1 MSIGEKIRKI
11 RKEEGLSQEQLAEKM
26 NVSRAAIA
34 KWENEN
40 GIPDI
45 ENLIKLSQLFNIS
58 IDELVGNSVS
68 NINEKSGSEDYDYH
82 IGRKCSVD
90 LIDWNDGIFDSYIVS
105 QDERFYYYITIEKKR
120 KIVGALSK
128 QYIKKITL
136 CSKKEK
142 QAVDISDFNGLQSD
156 YFLNKQVDIYLE
168 DKHFFDGILG
178 VDTEML
184 DVVIADINERFVK
197 LIYGKEIDICKVT
210 KIEMV
215 IPIAKGKT
223 ILK

>member
-1 MSIGEKIRKI
+1 MSIGEKIKQI

-58 IDELVGNSVS
+58 IDELVGNSVK
-68 NINEKSGSEDYDYH
+68 NITEKSGSEDNTYY
-82 IGRKCSVD
+82 IGKKCSVD

-105 QDERFYYYITIEKKR
+105 QDEKFLYYITFEKKR

-128 QYIKKITL
+128 PYIKKITL

-142 QAVDISDFNGLQSD
+142 QEVDLSDFTGLQSG
-156 YFLNKQVDIYLE
+156 YFLNKPVDIYLE
-168 DKHFFDGILG
+168 DKHFFAGILG
-178 VDTEML
+178 ADTEML
-184 DVVIADINERFVK
+184 DVVITDFNDRFVK
-197 LIYGKEIDICKVT
+197 LISGGEIEIRKVT
-210 KIEMV
+210 KIETV
-215 IPIAKGKT
+215 IA
-223 ILK
+223 